1 MSICVLK
8 PDLAQ
13 QYQASAKVSIFIA
26 TFPRKYI
33 FVAHIILTFF
43 GQLLCM
49 YLLFNSVWFK
59 REYFDSSVKERLRFF
74 CPYHPV
80 WKQKNWRRRKNGKTF
95 LPHIVYA
102 AAVFFFVWACK
113 TSTTFP
119 FIDLRLRIKALTN
132 AHTLTS
138 SDTTRFFSFR
148 FHWHFPW
155 TPTAT
160 EWKIRD
166 YFVPIFSQMR
176 KISLLFFSYSFTSI
190 DGKA

>member
-1 MSICVLK
+1 MDNCCVCIC
-8 PDLAQ
+8 
-13 QYQASAKVSIFIA
+13 YQK
-26 TFPRKYI
+26 
-33 FVAHIILTFF
+33 
-43 GQLLCM
+43 
-49 YLLFNSVWFK
+49 SVWFK
-59 REYFDSSVKERLRFF
+59 RKYYHSRVKERLRFF
-74 CPYHPV
+74 CPYPPCCVLENIFTEQKENVFSCFFLFFSCFCLILFMLLLYFCELVRHPQHFHLSICDCAPKLSRTHTH
-80 WKQKNWRRRKNGKTF
+80 W
-95 LPHIVYA
+95 LP
-102 AAVFFFVWACK
+102 
-113 TSTTFP
+113 
-119 FIDLRLRIKALTN
+119 
-132 AHTLTS
+132 

>member
-1 MSICVLK
+1 M
-8 PDLAQ
+8 
-13 QYQASAKVSIFIA
+13 
-26 TFPRKYI
+26 
-33 FVAHIILTFF
+33 
-43 GQLLCM
+43 
-49 YLLFNSVWFK
+49 WFK
-59 REYFDSSVKERLRFF
+59 RANFDSSVKERLRFF
-74 CPYHPV
+74 VQITLCENILNTKKKKEK
-80 WKQKNWRRRKNGKTF
+80 WKTF

-102 AAVFFFVWACK
+102 AAVFFSVFLWACK

-119 FIDLRLRIKALTN
+119 FIDLRLRTKALTN